1 MTQRPARRV
10 TKAQRPCAVTV
21 LTVLHPVG
29 RLPSQV
35 YWRRRML
42 LIAIMAVVAIVA
54 GWFLIG
60 GASGEPEGPTPV
72 AESTTAEPSPAEG
85 PTATSDDLTDLEEV
99 VPTAPVDPSAP
110 EGTTAP
116 TPTAT
121 PPPAPTTPPPPAEP
135 GPCPDAAIGITV
147 GSELGT
153 YPGGSRVRM
162 DMSVTNVGAVPCLR
176 DLDIAGQTW
185 GLFAADGTRLW
196 GSNDCY
202 PAESAPNVV
211 LLAPGQAAPFSII
224 WSGQGSEE
232 TCTAPRQ
239 VLGPG
244 SYVLR
249 GYLNTI
255 LSPDAVLV
263 LT

>member
-1 MTQRPARRV
+1 
-10 TKAQRPCAVTV
+10 
-21 LTVLHPVG
+21 
-29 RLPSQV
+29 
-35 YWRRRML
+35 ML
-42 LIAIMAVVAIVA
+42 LIAIMAVVAIVT

-60 GASGEPEGPTPV
+60 GASGEPEDPAAV
-72 AESTTAEPSPAEG
+72 AETTTAQPSRTEE
-85 PTATSDDLTDLEEV
+85 PTATSEDLTDLEEV

-110 EGTTAP
+110 DGTTTP
-116 TPTAT
+116 TPTPT
-121 PPPAPTTPPPPAEP
+121 PAPTTPPPPAEP
-135 GPCPDAAIGITV
+135 GPCPDAAIGVTV

-153 YPGGSRVRM
+153 YPAGSRVRM
-162 DMSVTNVGAVPCLR
+162 DLAVTNVGSVPCLR

-211 LLAPGQAAPFSII
+211 LLAPGQAAPFSIT

-232 TCTAPRQ
+232 SCTAPRQ

-255 LSPDAVLV
+255 VSPDVPLV

>member
-1 MTQRPARRV
+1 
-10 TKAQRPCAVTV
+10 
-21 LTVLHPVG
+21 
-29 RLPSQV
+29 
-35 YWRRRML
+35 ML
-42 LIAIMAVVAIVA
+42 LIALMALIAMVA

-60 GASGEPEGPTPV
+60 GASGEPEAPAPV
-72 AESTTAEPSPAEG
+72 DASTTAEPSGTPE
-85 PTATSDDLTDLEEV
+85 PTATSEDLTDLEEV
-99 VPTAPVDPSAP
+99 VPTAPVDPSTP
-110 EGTTAP
+110 EGGAPP
-116 TPTAT
+116 TPTTA

-147 GSELGT
+147 GSELGS
-153 YPGGSRVRM
+153 YAAGSRVRM
-162 DMSVTNVGAVPCLR
+162 DMSITNVGAVPCLR

-211 LLAPGQAAPFSII
+211 LLAPGQAAPFSIT

-232 TCTAPRQ
+232 TCTTPRQ

-244 SYVLR
+244 SYLLR
-249 GYLNTI
+249 GYLNAI
-255 LSPDAVLV
+255 LSPDAALV